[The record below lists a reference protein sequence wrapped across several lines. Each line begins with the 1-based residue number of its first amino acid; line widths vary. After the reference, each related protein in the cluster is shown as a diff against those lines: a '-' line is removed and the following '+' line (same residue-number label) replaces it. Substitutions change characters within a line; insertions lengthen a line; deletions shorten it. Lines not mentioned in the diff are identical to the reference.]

1 MVLVA
6 RPPML
11 FGPLDGGD
19 AAASIDQLG
28 VVLALAGAVS
38 AGSVIVIIRK
48 LAQKLHWSAV
58 LLYQALGQV
67 PLAW

>member
-1 MVLVA
+1 V
-6 RPPML
+6 
-11 FGPLDGGD
+11 G
-19 AAASIDQLG
+19 
-28 VVLALAGAVS
+28 LALAGAVS

-67 PLAW
+67 LLT